1 MEIFRL
7 TTSKYLYDKTDK
19 KIQKWSKTVGALIV
33 LIGAVASVLTWKN
46 LCQDLLLSIH
56 KNQFQNVIATQIA
69 GLRAEVQALDKRT
82 DQQVTRLELANLI
95 HNQPHNKAE
104 IEKVARY
111 YFVKLDGDWYM
122 TGLYSTWAK
131 EYDGDVSFIIGKE

>member
-1 MEIFRL
+1 MEIFRV
-7 TTSKYLYDKTDK
+7 TTSKSLYDKTDK
-19 KIQKWSKTVGALIV
+19 KIQKWSRTVGALIV
-33 LIGAVASVLTWKN
+33 LIGAVTSVSTWV
-46 LCQDLLLSIH
+46 S
-56 KNQFQNVIATQIA
+56 NQFQNAVATQIA
-69 GLRAEVQALDKRT
+69 ELREEVQTLNTRT
-82 DQQVTRLELANLI
+82 DKQITRLELANLI
-95 HNQPHNKAE
+95 HNQPNNNAE

>member
-1 MEIFRL
+1 MEIFRV
-7 TTSKYLYDKTDK
+7 TTSKSLYDKTDK

-33 LIGAVASVLTWKN
+33 LIGAVASVSTWV
-46 LCQDLLLSIH
+46 S
-56 KNQFQNVIATQIA
+56 NQFQNVIATQIA

-82 DQQVTRLELANLI
+82 DQQITRLELANLI

-122 TGLYSTWAK
+122 TGLYSAWAK

>member
-1 MEIFRL
+1 MEIFRV
-7 TTSKYLYDKTDK
+7 TTSKSLYDKTDK

-33 LIGAVASVLTWKN
+33 IIGAVASVSTWV
-46 LCQDLLLSIH
+46 S
-56 KNQFQNVIATQIA
+56 NQFQNVIATQIS
-69 GLRAEVQALDKRT
+69 GLRAEIQALDKRT
-82 DQQVTRLELANLI
+82 DQQITRLELANLI

>member
-1 MEIFRL
+1 MGEDLLFKEYI
-7 TTSKYLYDKTDK
+7 KADK
-19 KIQKWSKTVGALIV
+19 KIQRISKTIGALVVI
-33 LIGAVASVLTWKN
+33 IGAVASVSTWI
-46 LCQDLLLSIH
+46 S
-56 KNQFQNVIATQIA
+56 NQFQNAVATQIA
-69 GLRAEVQALDKRT
+69 DLRSEVQTLDKRT
-82 DQQVTRLELANLI
+82 EQQITRLELANLI

-131 EYDGDVSFIIGKE
+131 DYDGDVSFIIGKE

>member
-1 MEIFRL
+1 MAKV
-7 TTSKYLYDKTDK
+7 TSLIDKYNQADS
-19 KIQKWSKTVGALIV
+19 KIQRISRTIGALIV
-33 LIGAVASVLTWKN
+33 VIGAVASVATWI
-46 LCQDLLLSIH
+46 S
-56 KNQFQNVIATQIA
+56 NQFQNVVSAQIA
-69 GLRAEVQALDKRT
+69 ELRAEVQALDKRT
-82 DQQVTRLELANLI
+82 EQQITRLELANLI

>member
-1 MEIFRL
+1 MEIFRV
-7 TTSKYLYDKTDK
+7 TTSKSLYDKTDK

-33 LIGAVASVLTWKN
+33 LIGAVASVSTWV
-46 LCQDLLLSIH
+46 S
-56 KNQFQNVIATQIA
+56 NQFQNVVAAQIA

-82 DQQVTRLELANLI
+82 DQQITRLELANLI

-131 EYDGDVSFIIGKE
+131 EYDGDISFIIGKE

>member
-1 MEIFRL
+1 MEIFRV
-7 TTSKYLYDKTDK
+7 TTSKSLYDKTDK
-19 KIQKWSKTVGALIV
+19 KIQKWSKTVGALVV
-33 LIGAVASVLTWKN
+33 LIGAVASVSTWV
-46 LCQDLLLSIH
+46 S
-56 KNQFQNVIATQIA
+56 NQFQNVVAAQIA

-82 DQQVTRLELANLI
+82 DQQITRLELANLI

-104 IEKVARY
+104 IEKVAKY

-131 EYDGDVSFIIGKE
+131 DYDGDVSFIIGKE

>member
-1 MEIFRL
+1 MTQKE
-7 TTSKYLYDKTDK
+7 TLYIKTDK

-33 LIGAVASVLTWKN
+33 LIGAVASVSTWV
-46 LCQDLLLSIH
+46 SS
-56 KNQFQNVIATQIA
+56 QFQNVVAAQIA

-82 DQQVTRLELANLI
+82 DQQITRLELANLI

-131 EYDGDVSFIIGKE
+131 DYDGDVSFIIGKE

>member
-1 MEIFRL
+1 MEIFRV
-7 TTSKYLYDKTDK
+7 TTSKSLYDKTDK

-33 LIGAVASVLTWKN
+33 LIGAVASVSTWV
-46 LCQDLLLSIH
+46 S
-56 KNQFQNVIATQIA
+56 NQFQNAIAAQIA

-82 DQQVTRLELANLI
+82 DQQITRLELANLI

-111 YFVKLDGDWYM
+111 YFIKLDGDWYM

-131 EYDGDVSFIIGKE
+131 EYDGDVSFIITKE

>member
-1 MEIFRL
+1 MGEDLLFKEYI
-7 TTSKYLYDKTDK
+7 KADK
-19 KIQKWSKTVGALIV
+19 KIQRISKTIGALVVI
-33 LIGAVASVLTWKN
+33 IGAVASVSTWI
-46 LCQDLLLSIH
+46 S
-56 KNQFQNVIATQIA
+56 NQFQNAVATQIA
-69 GLRAEVQALDKRT
+69 DLRSEVQTLDKRT
-82 DQQVTRLELANLI
+82 EQQITRLELANLI